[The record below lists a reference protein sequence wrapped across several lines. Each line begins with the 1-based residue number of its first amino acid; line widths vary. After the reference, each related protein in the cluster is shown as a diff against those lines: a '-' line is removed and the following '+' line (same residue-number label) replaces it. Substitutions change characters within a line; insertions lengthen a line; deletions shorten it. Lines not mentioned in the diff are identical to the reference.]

1 MKVKLKIKRDDTV
14 VVIAGKHKGRVGKVV
29 EVFPVEGRV
38 VVEGVNR
45 VKRHVKAQGEQAG
58 SIVEKEAPLH
68 VSNVA
73 LYVDGKRVKVGYST
87 DESGA
92 KVRVNRKTG
101 TVV

>member
-73 LYVDGKRVKVGYST
+73 LYADGKRVKVGYKT

>member
-1 MKVKLKIKRDDTV
+1 MKAKLRIKRDDTV
-14 VVIAGKHKGRVGKVV
+14 IVIAGKNKGRVGKVV
-29 EVFPVEGRV
+29 RVFPIEGRV

-58 SIVEKEAPLH
+58 SITEKEAPIH

-73 LYVDGKRVKVGYST
+73 LYVDGQRVKVGYAT
-87 DESGA
+87 NAAGE

-101 TVV
+101 AAV

>member
-29 EVFPVEGRV
+29 EVFPVEGRL

-73 LYVDGKRVKVGYST
+73 LYVDGKRVKVGYKT
-87 DESGA
+87 DDSGA

>member
-1 MKVKLKIKRDDTV
+1 
-14 VVIAGKHKGRVGKVV
+14 
-29 EVFPVEGRV
+29 
-38 VVEGVNR
+38 
-45 VKRHVKAQGEQAG
+45 VKAQGEQAG

-73 LYVDGKRVKVGYST
+73 LYVDGKRVKVGYKT